1 MKMNG
6 MIGSL
11 VKMAMRAGMDVLNRK
26 SRQTPTRTAAK
37 GGAKGG
43 KPAAAEKKLQNSARD
58 TAKRARQAAKITR
71 RLGK

>member
-11 VKMAMRAGMDVLNRK
+11 VKMAMRAGMDALSRK
-26 SRQTPTRTAAK
+26 SRQAPTKTS
-37 GGAKGG
+37 AKGG
-43 KPAAAEKKLQNSARD
+43 KPAAAEKKLQNAARD